1 MARHFK
7 IIDLLS
13 DEQLAAFH
21 DHLLDRR
28 STIDSAFSW
37 LRERGCRVSRS
48 TVGEY
53 RMRVLDLKARMPKRR
68 PMADSDPLLRRQ
80 IGDWIERLDGR
91 DLVGVGMLT
100 EFLASNA
107 REAI

>member
-1 MARHFK
+1 
-7 IIDLLS
+7 
-13 DEQLAAFH
+13 
-21 DHLLDRR
+21 
-28 STIDSAFSW
+28 
-37 LRERGCRVSRS
+37 
-48 TVGEY
+48 
-53 RMRVLDLKARMPKRR
+53 VLDLKARMPKRR